1 MSQDEAFLM
10 EHGRPE
16 IDYGLIAQ
24 AISFYKKN
32 GFKYIEV
39 PWITPKEYNEITFP
53 GPFPFTTK
61 YGVLIGSAEQAL
73 IYLASLNKL
82 DLNRPY
88 VAISPCFRDDSVDA
102 THQKSFLKI
111 ELFLLGHSQPFI
123 LTSAKEFYHSI
134 GLSTETIVTD
144 QGFDLYS
151 KGIELGSYGEREYKG
166 IKWTYGTGLAEPR
179 TSLVRTKQDSDKL

>member
-1 MSQDEAFLM
+1 MLQDELFLT

-24 AISFYKKN
+24 AINFYKEK
-32 GFKYIEV
+32 GFKYVEV
-39 PWITPKEYNEITFP
+39 PWVVPKEYNEITFS

-61 YGVLIGSAEQAL
+61 YGVLIGSAEQAF
-73 IYLASLNKL
+73 IYLATLGKL
-82 DLNRPY
+82 DQNRPY
-88 VAISPCFRDDSVDA
+88 VSISPCFRDDEVDA

-111 ELFLLGHSQPFI
+111 ELFLLGHSQYFL

-134 GLSTETIVTD
+134 GLITETIITD
-144 QGFDLYS
+144 QGSDLYS
-151 KGIELGSYGEREYKG
+151 KGVELGSYGERQYKN

-179 TSLVRTKQDSDKL
+179 TSLVRMK